1 MAGVKVT
8 DLTTLGAADPTDIM
22 YIVDAAANQS
32 KQIEVQDIYSGMPQ
46 LDSGTYSA
54 TAANETGGTVDAT
67 NYEGIYSRVGNV
79 VTFTIPIEIT
89 MDVASTN
96 ITFNLSIP
104 IASAFTGLKQAYGV
118 CTGNDEVS
126 TFDVRSDDG
135 TIGNAGDIYINLVT
149 NTATITLTYFTI
161 TVQYV
166 II

>member
-8 DLTTLGAADPTDIM
+8 DLSTLGTAASDDIL
-22 YIVDAAANQS
+22 YIVDTSTNTS
-32 KQIEVQDIYSGMPQ
+32 SQIEVQDIYSGMPQ

-54 TAANETGGTVDAT
+54 TVANETGGTVDAT

-135 TIGNAGDIYINLVT
+135 TIGNAGDIYITLNT
-149 NTATITLTYFTI
+149 NSSVVLAYFTI

>member
-8 DLTTLGAADPTDIM
+8 DLAVLGTAAPTDIF
-22 YIVDAAANQS
+22 YIVDAATDQS

-54 TAANETGGTVDAT
+54 TVANETGGTVDST

-79 VTFTIPIEIT
+79 VTFTIPIDIT
-89 MDVASTN
+89 MGVASTN

-104 IASAFTGLKQAYGV
+104 IASAFTGQKQAYGV
-118 CTGNDEVS
+118 CTGNDEVL
-126 TFDVRSDDG
+126 TFEVRSDDG
-135 TIGNAGDIYINLVT
+135 TLGDAGDIHITLNT
-149 NTATITLTYFTI
+149 NTTTSLSYFTI

>member
-32 KQIEVQDIYSGMPQ
+32 KQIQVQNIYDGLPQ
-46 LDSGTYSA
+46 LDSGRYSA
-54 TAANETGGTVDAT
+54 TAANETGGTVDST
-67 NYEGIYSRVGNV
+67 QYDGIYSRVGNV
-79 VTFTIPIEIT
+79 VTFTIIIDIT

-104 IASAFTGLKQAYGV
+104 IASAFTGQKQAYGV
-118 CTGNDEVS
+118 CTGNAEVS
-126 TFDVRSDDG
+126 TFTVSSDDG
-135 TIGNAGDIYINLVT
+135 TLGNAGDIYINLVT
-149 NTATITLTYFTI
+149 NTSTSLAYFGI
-161 TVQYV
+161 TVQYE